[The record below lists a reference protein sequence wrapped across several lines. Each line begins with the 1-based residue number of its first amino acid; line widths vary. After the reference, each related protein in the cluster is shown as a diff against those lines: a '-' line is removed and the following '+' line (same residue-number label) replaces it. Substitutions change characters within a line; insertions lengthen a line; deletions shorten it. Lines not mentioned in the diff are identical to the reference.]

1 MGIGSETATEP
12 AAAVGEDGWPF
23 GETRAALLAVLG
35 EASSDQKAV
44 CQPDGADSG
53 PFCQRWRLRTT
64 ETRLAIVFGG
74 GQVYVV
80 GRAGVHYGNSG

>member
-53 PFCQRWRLRTT
+53 PTL
-64 ETRLAIVFGG
+64 
-74 GQVYVV
+74 
-80 GRAGVHYGNSG
+80 